1 MTRKERI
8 RLIRELQKTHPEIAP
23 VLDSMLDMTVGELR
37 VFNETLR
44 TALVLWQ
51 YQPGRTMEEAG
62 IDIHALWREVE
73 AERRRR
79 NMKIVE

>member
-8 RLIRELQKTHPEIAP
+8 QFIRELQRIDP
-23 VLDSMLDMTVGELR
+23 VAASFMDAALDLTVGEFR
-37 VFNETLR
+37 VLSEAMR
-44 TALVLWQ
+44 RAMVLWQ

-62 IDIHALWREVE
+62 IDIHALTREVE

-79 NMKIVE
+79 NMIIVE

>member
-1 MTRKERI
+1 
-8 RLIRELQKTHPEIAP
+8 
-23 VLDSMLDMTVGELR
+23 MLDMTVGELR

-44 TALVLWQ
+44 RALVLWQ

-62 IDIHALWREVE
+62 IDILALWREVE